1 MRYTPA
7 TEARRLLRLLLVCDR
22 AVSADPSR
30 NRVHVGAPGE
40 PATKTTNER
49 TRDVMSSRLRMVL
62 LYLLPGAAIYSTGS
76 LGDREVTA
84 LVWPVAFMVMGVACV
99 ANARSCGR
107 VHCFFTG
114 PLFLLASL
122 LSALHGGRVVDFG
135 PSDWELIG
143 YGTFSLAFVLYFVP
157 EAIWGKYFRS

>member
-1 MRYTPA
+1 
-7 TEARRLLRLLLVCDR
+7 
-22 AVSADPSR
+22 
-30 NRVHVGAPGE
+30 
-40 PATKTTNER
+40 
-49 TRDVMSSRLRMVL
+49 MSSRLRMVL

-122 LSALHGGRVVDFG
+122 LSALHGWRVVDFG
-135 PSDWELIG
+135 PSAWELIG
-143 YGTFSLAFVLYFVP
+143 YGTFTLAFVLYFVP